1 MSVCVKNKHT
11 KRVEKVSKDEAKRLV
26 AGGAYTYAP
35 KSDWQRQEGLGRY
48 GSEDSD
54 TKA

>member
-11 KRVEKVSKDEAKRLV
+11 NKVEKVSKDEARKLV
-26 AGGAYTYAP
+26 AGGAYAYVP

-48 GSEDSD
+48 EISD
-54 TKA
+54 TEEK